1 MYYDGSPSPVR
12 NEGCHASDRP
22 AGARYA
28 YDQRQAMQQD
38 LQKRKACWGF
48 LTGSRAPSEGVS
60 TREVGMLSLKLER
73 GLQC

>member
-1 MYYDGSPSPVR
+1 MYYDGSASPVR
-12 NEGCHASDRP
+12 DEGCHVSDR
-22 AGARYA
+22 AADARCV
-28 YDQRQAMQQD
+28 YDQRQTMQQD

-60 TREVGMLSLKLER
+60 TRKVGMLSLKLER